1 MKSARQPNEFLR
13 HERLRR
19 GWSLDQTAEN
29 LRLLA
34 FRLGQ
39 PEPGVDGNMVSRWE
53 RGLHQP
59 APCYVRLLSLLF
71 NRSAA
76 ELGLPAPGDSPVLDR
91 AGDTF
96 ELARHAVAGDVD
108 PAAMESL
115 ERAVDRLC
123 REYSTIRP
131 TVLLPR
137 VQQRLWQV
145 DQSLRGRTT
154 LSQHRQLLDAS
165 GWLHLL
171 LSVLH
176 YDLGDREA
184 AEASRD
190 AALYVGRDAEDPVI
204 QAWAFETPAYFA
216 IFEDRAR
223 DAVELIRAG
232 RELAPE
238 GTSVFAALN
247 MQEARAWARLGDR
260 KAAEEA
266 LGRGMAAIERLPA
279 PEHPEHHFIF
289 DPEKFAYYAST
300 AYAWLGMAAQT
311 EKYARQVIGRN
322 DDPRRRNFWPGR
334 VRGAYLDLALALA
347 KEGRIDE
354 AGQLGTQAL
363 DDCVLRSWILRRATD
378 LHRAVASHRELQSV
392 KEFDDRYLL
401 ARHEGTQ
408 RV

>member
-1 MKSARQPNEFLR
+1 LAKSGRRVNEVLRQ
-13 HERLRR
+13 ERLGR
-19 GWSLDQTAEN
+19 GWSLDRMAEN

-39 PEPGVDGNMVSRWE
+39 PEPGVDANTVSRWE

-59 APCYVRLLSLLF
+59 APRYARLLSLLLD
-71 NRSAA
+71 RPAD
-76 ELGLPAPGDSPVLDR
+76 ELGLPTPGDGPVVPR

-96 ELARHAVAGDVD
+96 ELARHAAATDID
-108 PAAMESL
+108 PAELESL
-115 ERAVDRLC
+115 ERAVDRLS
-123 REYSTIRP
+123 REYSSIP
-131 TVLLPR
+131 PNVLLPR

-145 DQSLRGRTT
+145 DRALRDRMTH
-154 LSQHRQLLDAS
+154 LQHRQLLDAS

-190 AALYVGRDAEDPVI
+190 AALHVGRDVGDPLI
-204 QAWAFETPAYFA
+204 QAWAFETSAYFA
-216 IFEDRAR
+216 IFEDRPR
-223 DAVELIRAG
+223 DALELLRAG
-232 RELAPE
+232 REVAPGE
-238 GTSVFAALN
+238 TSVFAALN

-260 KAAEEA
+260 RPAEEA

-279 PEHPEHHFIF
+279 PEHPEHHFVF

-311 EKYARQVIGRN
+311 EKYARQVMGRN
-322 DDPRRRNFWPGR
+322 DDPRLRNFWPGR

-354 AGQLGTQAL
+354 AGHLGTQAL

-378 LHRAVASHRELQSV
+378 LHRAVASHPELPSV
-392 KEFDDRYLL
+392 QEFEERYLL
-401 ARHEGTQ
+401 ARHKGN
-408 RV
+408 